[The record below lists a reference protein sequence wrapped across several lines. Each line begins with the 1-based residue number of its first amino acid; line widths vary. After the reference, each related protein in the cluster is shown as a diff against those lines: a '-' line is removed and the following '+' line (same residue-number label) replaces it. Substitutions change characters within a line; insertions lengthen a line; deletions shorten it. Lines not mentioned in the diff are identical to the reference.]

1 MKELVKRMHSFMTFE
16 SVLDSSVVREKFTVV
31 HQNSTQETEGWTATA
46 TRQKLIADYWFR
58 DVASHFAIMIGLSAI
73 LYFIISLPSFSAGSL
88 LPGILIATIISFPVL
103 YFFHYKP
110 VFGTIFLPRLE
121 TIKDVFEQKE
131 LEQLGKCRKAQLPN
145 STLVL
150 IHFVLDKASGMQAMQ
165 STDQFSTSLMKLYGV
180 DPRSLKMSMDI
191 LLGSSIKRKDLKG
204 RGRTEIA
211 NRFSEAYEY
220 FDELAFPR
228 GIEILKE
235 LEMKSLNN
243 ILVS

>member
-1 MKELVKRMHSFMTFE
+1 
-16 SVLDSSVVREKFTVV
+16 
-31 HQNSTQETEGWTATA
+31 
-46 TRQKLIADYWFR
+46 
-58 DVASHFAIMIGLSAI
+58 
-73 LYFIISLPSFSAGSL
+73 
-88 LPGILIATIISFPVL
+88 
-103 YFFHYKP
+103 
-110 VFGTIFLPRLE
+110 
-121 TIKDVFEQKE
+121 
-131 LEQLGKCRKAQLPN
+131 
-145 STLVL
+145 
-150 IHFVLDKASGMQAMQ
+150 MQVMQ
-165 STDQFSTSLMKLYGV
+165 STEPFSYTLMKLYGV

-220 FDELAFPR
+220 FEELAFPR

>member
-1 MKELVKRMHSFMTFE
+1 MTFE
-16 SVLDSSVVREKFTVV
+16 FALETLVIREKFTAV

-73 LYFIISLPSFSAGSL
+73 LYFIISLPSFSASSL

-110 VFGTIFLPRLE
+110 AFGTMFLPRLE
-121 TIKDVFEQKE
+121 TVKEVFEQKE
-131 LEQLGKCRKAQLPN
+131 MEQLGKCRKAQLPN

-150 IHFVLDKASGMQAMQ
+150 IHYVLGKASGMQLMQ
-165 STDQFSTSLMKLYGV
+165 ATDQFSSSLMKLYGV
-180 DPRSLKMSMDI
+180 DPRSLKTSMDI
-191 LLGSSIKRKDLKG
+191 LLGSSVKRKKLQG

-211 NRFSEAYEY
+211 NRFNEAYAFFE
-220 FDELAFPR
+220 ELNFLQ

-235 LEMKSLNN
+235 LELKSFGNS
-243 ILVS
+243 IT